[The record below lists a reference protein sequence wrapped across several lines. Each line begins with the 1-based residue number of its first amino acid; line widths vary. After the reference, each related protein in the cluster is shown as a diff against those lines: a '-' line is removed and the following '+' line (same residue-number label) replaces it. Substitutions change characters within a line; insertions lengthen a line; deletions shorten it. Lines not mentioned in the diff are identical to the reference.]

1 MISESASFMSTY
13 CGVNTCLAKW
23 LDIVLN
29 VKALVGT
36 FNQEK
41 ALVWAFFVIV
51 ETYCETDGSF
61 YSTDLNTD
69 HSSRQEY
76 SDTTTAGT
84 GDMGPATQLTL
95 QGLLF

>member
-1 MISESASFMSTY
+1 MK
-13 CGVNTCLAKW
+13 VQ
-23 LDIVLN
+23 
-29 VKALVGT
+29 VGA
-36 FNQEK
+36 FKQEK
-41 ALVWAFFVIV
+41 ALVGAFTVIV
-51 ETYCETDGSF
+51 KTDGSF